1 MKYKHLIFNLSAA
14 LMFSVSA
21 SNLDAQC
28 TVNCGTGLD
37 GVYHATANTTIIGG
51 TYNFSSFTID
61 ANVVVNVTGSQP
73 LTIYCSG
80 NVLIN
85 GGLNANGGVGGNGVT
100 YVTFGV
106 GGLGIGGGA
115 NGGNGVYIGSGA
127 PGQSGAGLGAG
138 TGGLGWSGGGGAGF
152 ALLGSSSGGGG
163 GFGGP
168 AYGTANL
175 SPIYGG
181 SGGGGGSGGNSCG
194 SGGGGAGGGII
205 SITSC
210 GSITIGVAGQV
221 RTNGGD
227 GGSDGTGN
235 CGSGAGGSGGTIW
248 LSTSGGITNNGAIYA
263 LGGVGGAT
271 TISGP
276 PYYGTGATGSV
287 GRIRLD
293 YSSLSGLGIYS
304 PSVGYSGSLLG
315 VTNSSINISCF
326 GGSNGSAT
334 ATVNGGSAPYTY
346 LWSPSGGNAATATGL
361 AAGTYTC
368 TITDNIGC
376 VATTSVTIVAPSA
389 INVSTMQQNV
399 ACFGGSNGD
408 AMVMVSGGTGPYT
421 YSWSPSGGSGSMAM
435 NLSAGIYSCIV
446 TDANGCTITQ
456 SFTITQPLVLAAN
469 ITTVQNLCAGQCNA
483 SVVANP
489 SGGTAPYTFS
499 NLSNLCGGTYTFLI
513 TDSRGCSTSPSVSIV
528 DPSAINVSTMQQ
540 NVACFGGS
548 NGDAMVMVSGG
559 TGPYTY
565 SWSPSGGSGSM
576 AMNLSAGIY
585 SCIVTDANGCTI
597 TQSFTITQ
605 PLVLAANITTV
616 QNLCAGQC
624 NASVV
629 ANPSGGTAP
638 YTFSNLSNLCGGTY
652 TFLITDSRGC
662 STSPSVS
669 IVDPSV
675 LIATSTSVGPSCGNA
690 CDGIATAIVTGGT
703 PAYSYLWNPTSST
716 QASIN
721 GLCSGTYFCTV
732 IDSNGCTDSISVVLL
747 NPTPIVVTLA
757 QNISPACFGD
767 CTGAATVMATGG
779 SGPLTW
785 LWTPTGCIA
794 QTCVGLCAGS
804 YSVAVTDSI
813 GCSVTTNVII
823 TEPDA
828 LTANSTHTDETLAI
842 ANDGTATV
850 IPSGGTAPY
859 TYSWAPTGGTNATAT
874 GLDAGTY
881 TCTITDINGCI
892 ISVIVTIGT
901 TNGVGIATTNFENLT
916 VTIFPNPAQD
926 HLQLILSTDQKN
938 YLQLE
943 IYNVL
948 GEKVE
953 TLDFGKVSAVNFTY
967 NTIALTN
974 GIYFFRVSS
983 GEATTVRK
991 ITISH

>member
-152 ALLGSSSGGGG
+152 ALSGSSSGGGG

-499 NLSNLCGGTYTFLI
+499 NLSNLCGGTYTL
-513 TDSRGCSTSPSVSIV
+513 
-528 DPSAINVSTMQQ
+528 
-540 NVACFGGS
+540 
-548 NGDAMVMVSGG
+548 
-559 TGPYTY
+559 
-565 SWSPSGGSGSM
+565 
-576 AMNLSAGIY
+576 
-585 SCIVTDANGCTI
+585 
-597 TQSFTITQ
+597 
-605 PLVLAANITTV
+605 
-616 QNLCAGQC
+616 
-624 NASVV
+624 
-629 ANPSGGTAP
+629 
-638 YTFSNLSNLCGGTY
+638 
-652 TFLITDSRGC
+652 LITDSRGC

-716 QASIN
+716 MASIN

-892 ISVIVTIGT
+892 ISVVVTIGT

-983 GEATTVRK
+983 GEVTTIRK

>member
-14 LMFSVSA
+14 LMFSVAA

-152 ALLGSSSGGGG
+152 ALSGSSSGGGG

-276 PYYGTGATGSV
+276 PYFGTGATGSV

-389 INVSTMQQNV
+389 INVSSMQQNV

-421 YSWSPSGGSGSMAM
+421 YSWSPSGGSGAMAM

-499 NLSNLCGGTYTFLI
+499 NLSNLCSGVYTLLI
-513 TDSRGCSTSPSVSIV
+513 TDSRGCSTSPSVSI
-528 DPSAINVSTMQQ
+528 I
-540 NVACFGGS
+540 
-548 NGDAMVMVSGG
+548 
-559 TGPYTY
+559 
-565 SWSPSGGSGSM
+565 
-576 AMNLSAGIY
+576 
-585 SCIVTDANGCTI
+585 
-597 TQSFTITQ
+597 
-605 PLVLAANITTV
+605 
-616 QNLCAGQC
+616 
-624 NASVV
+624 
-629 ANPSGGTAP
+629 
-638 YTFSNLSNLCGGTY
+638 
-652 TFLITDSRGC
+652 
-662 STSPSVS
+662 
-669 IVDPSV
+669 DPSV

-716 QASIN
+716 MASIN

-785 LWTPTGCIA
+785 LWTPTGCIT

-901 TNGVGIATTNFENLT
+901 TNGVGIATTNFDNLT

-983 GEATTVRK
+983 GEVTTIRK

>member
-1 MKYKHLIFNLSAA
+1 M
-14 LMFSVSA
+14 
-21 SNLDAQC
+21 
-28 TVNCGTGLD
+28 
-37 GVYHATANTTIIGG
+37 
-51 TYNFSSFTID
+51 
-61 ANVVVNVTGSQP
+61 
-73 LTIYCSG
+73 
-80 NVLIN
+80 
-85 GGLNANGGVGGNGVT
+85 
-100 YVTFGV
+100 
-106 GGLGIGGGA
+106 
-115 NGGNGVYIGSGA
+115 
-127 PGQSGAGLGAG
+127 
-138 TGGLGWSGGGGAGF
+138 
-152 ALLGSSSGGGG
+152 
-163 GFGGP
+163 
-168 AYGTANL
+168 

-892 ISVIVTIGT
+892 ISVVVTIGT

-983 GEATTVRK
+983 GEVTTIRK

>member
-1 MKYKHLIFNLSAA
+1 
-14 LMFSVSA
+14 
-21 SNLDAQC
+21 
-28 TVNCGTGLD
+28 
-37 GVYHATANTTIIGG
+37 
-51 TYNFSSFTID
+51 
-61 ANVVVNVTGSQP
+61 
-73 LTIYCSG
+73 
-80 NVLIN
+80 
-85 GGLNANGGVGGNGVT
+85 
-100 YVTFGV
+100 
-106 GGLGIGGGA
+106 
-115 NGGNGVYIGSGA
+115 
-127 PGQSGAGLGAG
+127 
-138 TGGLGWSGGGGAGF
+138 
-152 ALLGSSSGGGG
+152 
-163 GFGGP
+163 
-168 AYGTANL
+168 
-175 SPIYGG
+175 
-181 SGGGGGSGGNSCG
+181 
-194 SGGGGAGGGII
+194 
-205 SITSC
+205 
-210 GSITIGVAGQV
+210 
-221 RTNGGD
+221 
-227 GGSDGTGN
+227 
-235 CGSGAGGSGGTIW
+235 
-248 LSTSGGITNNGAIYA
+248 
-263 LGGVGGAT
+263 
-271 TISGP
+271 
-276 PYYGTGATGSV
+276 
-287 GRIRLD
+287 
-293 YSSLSGLGIYS
+293 
-304 PSVGYSGSLLG
+304 
-315 VTNSSINISCF
+315 
-326 GGSNGSAT
+326 
-334 ATVNGGSAPYTY
+334 
-346 LWSPSGGNAATATGL
+346 
-361 AAGTYTC
+361 
-368 TITDNIGC
+368 
-376 VATTSVTIVAPSA
+376 
-389 INVSTMQQNV
+389 
-399 ACFGGSNGD
+399 
-408 AMVMVSGGTGPYT
+408 
-421 YSWSPSGGSGSMAM
+421 
-435 NLSAGIYSCIV
+435 
-446 TDANGCTITQ
+446 
-456 SFTITQPLVLAAN
+456 
-469 ITTVQNLCAGQCNA
+469 
-483 SVVANP
+483 
-489 SGGTAPYTFS
+489 
-499 NLSNLCGGTYTFLI
+499 
-513 TDSRGCSTSPSVSIV
+513 
-528 DPSAINVSTMQQ
+528 MQQ

>member
-14 LMFSVSA
+14 LMFSVAA

-152 ALLGSSSGGGG
+152 ALSGSSSGGGG

-421 YSWSPSGGSGSMAM
+421 YSWSPSGGSGAMAM

-499 NLSNLCGGTYTFLI
+499 NLSNLCSGVYTLLI
-513 TDSRGCSTSPSVSIV
+513 TDSRGCSTSPSVSI
-528 DPSAINVSTMQQ
+528 I
-540 NVACFGGS
+540 
-548 NGDAMVMVSGG
+548 
-559 TGPYTY
+559 
-565 SWSPSGGSGSM
+565 
-576 AMNLSAGIY
+576 
-585 SCIVTDANGCTI
+585 
-597 TQSFTITQ
+597 
-605 PLVLAANITTV
+605 
-616 QNLCAGQC
+616 
-624 NASVV
+624 
-629 ANPSGGTAP
+629 
-638 YTFSNLSNLCGGTY
+638 
-652 TFLITDSRGC
+652 
-662 STSPSVS
+662 
-669 IVDPSV
+669 DPSV

-716 QASIN
+716 MASIN

-785 LWTPTGCIA
+785 LWTPTGCIT

-901 TNGVGIATTNFENLT
+901 TNGVGIATTNFDNLA

-983 GEATTVRK
+983 GEVTTIRK

>member
-14 LMFSVSA
+14 LMFSVAA

-28 TVNCGTGLD
+28 TVNCGTGVD

-100 YVTFGV
+100 YTTFGV

-115 NGGNGVYIGSGA
+115 NGGDGVYIGSGA

-152 ALLGSSSGGGG
+152 ELSGSSSGGGG

-175 SPIYGG
+175 LPIYGG

-210 GSITIGVAGQV
+210 GTITIGVAGQV

-499 NLSNLCGGTYTFLI
+499 NLSNLCIGVYTL
-513 TDSRGCSTSPSVSIV
+513 
-528 DPSAINVSTMQQ
+528 
-540 NVACFGGS
+540 
-548 NGDAMVMVSGG
+548 
-559 TGPYTY
+559 
-565 SWSPSGGSGSM
+565 
-576 AMNLSAGIY
+576 
-585 SCIVTDANGCTI
+585 
-597 TQSFTITQ
+597 
-605 PLVLAANITTV
+605 
-616 QNLCAGQC
+616 
-624 NASVV
+624 
-629 ANPSGGTAP
+629 
-638 YTFSNLSNLCGGTY
+638 
-652 TFLITDSRGC
+652 LITDSRGC

-703 PAYSYLWNPTSST
+703 PAYSYFWNPTSST

-732 IDSNGCTDSISVVLL
+732 TDSNGCTDSISVVLL

-794 QTCVGLCAGS
+794 QTCVSLCAGN

-901 TNGVGIATTNFENLT
+901 TNGVGIATTNFDNLT

-926 HLQLILSTDQKN
+926 HLQLILTTDQKN

-983 GEATTVRK
+983 GEVTTIRK

>member
-14 LMFSVSA
+14 LMFSVAA
-21 SNLDAQC
+21 SNLNAQC

-115 NGGNGVYIGSGA
+115 NGGDGVYIGSGA

-152 ALLGSSSGGGG
+152 ALSGSSSGGGG

-168 AYGTANL
+168 SYGTANL

-421 YSWSPSGGSGSMAM
+421 YSWSPSGGSGAMAM

-499 NLSNLCGGTYTFLI
+499 NLSNLCSGVYTLLI
-513 TDSRGCSTSPSVSIV
+513 TDSRGCSTSPSVSI
-528 DPSAINVSTMQQ
+528 I
-540 NVACFGGS
+540 
-548 NGDAMVMVSGG
+548 
-559 TGPYTY
+559 
-565 SWSPSGGSGSM
+565 
-576 AMNLSAGIY
+576 
-585 SCIVTDANGCTI
+585 
-597 TQSFTITQ
+597 
-605 PLVLAANITTV
+605 
-616 QNLCAGQC
+616 
-624 NASVV
+624 
-629 ANPSGGTAP
+629 
-638 YTFSNLSNLCGGTY
+638 
-652 TFLITDSRGC
+652 
-662 STSPSVS
+662 
-669 IVDPSV
+669 DPSV

-716 QASIN
+716 MASIN

-785 LWTPTGCIA
+785 LWTPTGCIT

-901 TNGVGIATTNFENLT
+901 TNGVGIATTNFDNLT

-983 GEATTVRK
+983 GEVTTIRK

>member
-14 LMFSVSA
+14 LMFSVAA

-152 ALLGSSSGGGG
+152 ALSGSSSGGGG

-389 INVSTMQQNV
+389 INVSSMQQNV

-421 YSWSPSGGSGSMAM
+421 YSWSPSGGSGAMAM

-499 NLSNLCGGTYTFLI
+499 NLSNLCSGVYTLLI
-513 TDSRGCSTSPSVSIV
+513 TDSRGCSTSPSVSI
-528 DPSAINVSTMQQ
+528 I
-540 NVACFGGS
+540 
-548 NGDAMVMVSGG
+548 
-559 TGPYTY
+559 
-565 SWSPSGGSGSM
+565 
-576 AMNLSAGIY
+576 
-585 SCIVTDANGCTI
+585 
-597 TQSFTITQ
+597 
-605 PLVLAANITTV
+605 
-616 QNLCAGQC
+616 
-624 NASVV
+624 
-629 ANPSGGTAP
+629 
-638 YTFSNLSNLCGGTY
+638 
-652 TFLITDSRGC
+652 
-662 STSPSVS
+662 
-669 IVDPSV
+669 DPSV

-716 QASIN
+716 MASIN

-785 LWTPTGCIA
+785 LWTPTGCIT

-892 ISVIVTIGT
+892 ISVVVTIGT
-901 TNGVGIATTNFENLT
+901 TNGVGIATTNFDNLT

-983 GEATTVRK
+983 GEVTTIRK

>member
-14 LMFSVSA
+14 LMFSVAA

-28 TVNCGTGLD
+28 TVNCGTGVD
-37 GVYHATANTTIIGG
+37 GVYHATANTTITGG

-152 ALLGSSSGGGG
+152 ALSGSSSGGGG

-421 YSWSPSGGSGSMAM
+421 YSWSPSGGSGA
-435 NLSAGIYSCIV
+435 
-446 TDANGCTITQ
+446 
-456 SFTITQPLVLAAN
+456 
-469 ITTVQNLCAGQCNA
+469 
-483 SVVANP
+483 
-489 SGGTAPYTFS
+489 
-499 NLSNLCGGTYTFLI
+499 
-513 TDSRGCSTSPSVSIV
+513 
-528 DPSAINVSTMQQ
+528 
-540 NVACFGGS
+540 
-548 NGDAMVMVSGG
+548 
-559 TGPYTY
+559 
-565 SWSPSGGSGSM
+565 M

-716 QASIN
+716 MASIN

-785 LWTPTGCIA
+785 LWTPTGCIT

-892 ISVIVTIGT
+892 ISVVVTIGT

-983 GEATTVRK
+983 GEVTTIRK

>member
-14 LMFSVSA
+14 LMFSVAA
-21 SNLDAQC
+21 SNLNAQC

-115 NGGNGVYIGSGA
+115 NGGDGVYIGSGA

-152 ALLGSSSGGGG
+152 ALSGSSSGGGG

-205 SITSC
+205 FITSC

-227 GGSDGTGN
+227 GGSDGTGS

-389 INVSTMQQNV
+389 INVSSMQQNV

-421 YSWSPSGGSGSMAM
+421 YSWSPSGGSGAMAM

-499 NLSNLCGGTYTFLI
+499 NLSNLCGGTYTLLI
-513 TDSRGCSTSPSVSIV
+513 TDSRGCSTSPSVSI
-528 DPSAINVSTMQQ
+528 I
-540 NVACFGGS
+540 
-548 NGDAMVMVSGG
+548 
-559 TGPYTY
+559 
-565 SWSPSGGSGSM
+565 
-576 AMNLSAGIY
+576 
-585 SCIVTDANGCTI
+585 
-597 TQSFTITQ
+597 
-605 PLVLAANITTV
+605 
-616 QNLCAGQC
+616 
-624 NASVV
+624 
-629 ANPSGGTAP
+629 
-638 YTFSNLSNLCGGTY
+638 
-652 TFLITDSRGC
+652 
-662 STSPSVS
+662 
-669 IVDPSV
+669 DPSV

-716 QASIN
+716 MASIN

-785 LWTPTGCIA
+785 LWTPTGCIT

-901 TNGVGIATTNFENLT
+901 TNGVGIATTNFDNLT

-983 GEATTVRK
+983 GEVTTIRK

>member
-28 TVNCGTGLD
+28 TVNCGTGVD
-37 GVYHATANTTIIGG
+37 GVYHATANTTITGG

-152 ALLGSSSGGGG
+152 ALSGSSSGGGG

-346 LWSPSGGNAATATGL
+346 LWLPSGGNAATATGL

-421 YSWSPSGGSGSMAM
+421 YSWSPSGGSGAMAM

-489 SGGTAPYTFS
+489 SGGTAPYS
-499 NLSNLCGGTYTFLI
+499 YT
-513 TDSRGCSTSPSVSIV
+513 
-528 DPSAINVSTMQQ
+528 
-540 NVACFGGS
+540 
-548 NGDAMVMVSGG
+548 
-559 TGPYTY
+559 
-565 SWSPSGGSGSM
+565 
-576 AMNLSAGIY
+576 
-585 SCIVTDANGCTI
+585 
-597 TQSFTITQ
+597 
-605 PLVLAANITTV
+605 
-616 QNLCAGQC
+616 
-624 NASVV
+624 
-629 ANPSGGTAP
+629 
-638 YTFSNLSNLCGGTY
+638 NLSNLCGGTY

-732 IDSNGCTDSISVVLL
+732 TDSNGCTDSISLVLL

-892 ISVIVTIGT
+892 ISVVVTIGT

-926 HLQLILSTDQKN
+926 HLQLLLTTDQKN

-953 TLDFGKVSAVNFTY
+953 TLDFGKVSTVNFTY

-983 GEATTVRK
+983 GEVTTVRK

>member
-28 TVNCGTGLD
+28 TVNCGTGVD
-37 GVYHATANTTIIGG
+37 GVYHATANTTITGG

-152 ALLGSSSGGGG
+152 ALSGSSSGGGG

-346 LWSPSGGNAATATGL
+346 LWLPSGGNAATATGL

-421 YSWSPSGGSGSMAM
+421 YSWSPSGGSGAMAM

-489 SGGTAPYTFS
+489 SGGTAPYS
-499 NLSNLCGGTYTFLI
+499 YT
-513 TDSRGCSTSPSVSIV
+513 
-528 DPSAINVSTMQQ
+528 
-540 NVACFGGS
+540 
-548 NGDAMVMVSGG
+548 
-559 TGPYTY
+559 
-565 SWSPSGGSGSM
+565 
-576 AMNLSAGIY
+576 
-585 SCIVTDANGCTI
+585 
-597 TQSFTITQ
+597 
-605 PLVLAANITTV
+605 
-616 QNLCAGQC
+616 
-624 NASVV
+624 
-629 ANPSGGTAP
+629 
-638 YTFSNLSNLCGGTY
+638 NLSNLCGGTY

-785 LWTPTGCIA
+785 LWTPTGCIT

-892 ISVIVTIGT
+892 ISVVVTIGT

-926 HLQLILSTDQKN
+926 HLQLLLTTDQKN

-983 GEATTVRK
+983 GEVTTVRK